1 MNILMIA
8 AENDALDGAKV
19 GGIADV
25 VRDIAPALAQRSHQV
40 QVLLPGYQSLSEQE
54 GSQRH
59 EVFQVQFWGR
69 TETIDLYSVPGKN
82 PVEGVHQWVL
92 EHPLFAAAG
101 KGRIYC
107 DDPPDRPFAT
117 DASKF
122 ALFCVAAAEAA
133 KRGLFGPLD
142 VIHLH
147 DWHAAVVALL
157 RAYHPEYTELRTIR
171 TVFSIHNLALQ
182 GIRPFDGDI
191 SALHAWFPQLNLEY
205 ARVSDPRY
213 PDCINLMRTGI
224 NLCDKVHAVSPTYVS
239 EITRPSRP
247 EEGFFGGEG
256 LDPDLQQAEQQRRLV
271 GILNGAEYDQAQPPK
286 RDSDSG
292 SDLEQLL
299 LASENELLN
308 WMTKETHCYSGHSVA
323 LGRIQQWLRTQA
335 SGRSDKQMLLTS
347 VGRLTDQKVL
357 LLRQK
362 MLNGKSALDNLLL
375 QLGDRGRLI
384 LLGSGD
390 PNLEQFL
397 VEVAGRHANFIFLRG
412 FSVALSEHF
421 YRAGDLFLMPSSFE
435 PCGISQMLAMRAG
448 QPCLVHAVGGLAD
461 TVHDGVTGFSFSG
474 TSLHHQC
481 QAMLDTSERA
491 LELFSNTQKWNELC
505 AQAAAQ
511 RFLWA
516 DSALDYENQLYN

>member
-8 AENDALDGAKV
+8 AENDALAGAKV

-40 QVLLPGYQSLSEQE
+40 QVLLPGYQSLSEQS

-59 EVFQVQFWGR
+59 DRFEVTFWGR
-69 TETIDLYSVPGKN
+69 VETVELYSVPGRN
-82 PVEGVHQWVL
+82 PVDGVQQWVV

-133 KRGLFGPLD
+133 KRGLFGQLD
-142 VIHLH
+142 VLHLH
-147 DWHAAVVALL
+147 DWHASVVALL
-157 RAYHPEYTELRTIR
+157 RAYHADYVVLQSIH

-191 SALHAWFPQLNLEY
+191 SAVHAWFPGLDIEY
-205 ARVSDPRY
+205 KRVSDPRY
-213 PDCINLMRTGI
+213 SDCLNLMRTGI
-224 NLCDKVHAVSPTYVS
+224 NLSDKVHAVSPTYVA
-239 EITRPSRP
+239 EITQPSCP
-247 EEGFFGGEG
+247 EQGFFGGEG
-256 LDPDLQQAEQQRRLV
+256 LDPDLLAAQQQGRLI
-271 GILNGAEYDQAQPPK
+271 GILNGAEYDSAVEPK
-286 RDSDSG
+286 LDSE
-292 SDLEQLL
+292 LERLL
-299 LASENELLN
+299 LAAESEVIN
-308 WMTKETHCYSGHSVA
+308 WMSKETHCYSGHSIA
-323 LGRIQQWLRTQA
+323 LGRIQQWLRNLDQK
-335 SGRSDKQMLLTS
+335 SGDKQMLLTS

-357 LLRQK
+357 LLRQT

-375 QLGDRGRLI
+375 QLAGRGRLI

-390 PNLEQFL
+390 PLLEQFL
-397 VEVAGRHANFIFLRG
+397 LEVAGRHANFIFLRG
-412 FSVALSEHF
+412 FSIDLSELF

-448 QPCLVHAVGGLAD
+448 QPCLVHSVGGLAD
-461 TVHDGVTGFSFSG
+461 TIEDGKNGFSFNGS
-474 TSLHHQC
+474 SLHEQC
-481 QAMLDTSERA
+481 QGMLDTCERA
-491 LELFSNTQKWNELC
+491 ISEFSRTAHWNEIC

-511 RFLWA
+511 RFLWS
-516 DSALDYENQLYN
+516 DSALAYEQHLYAKGE

>member
-25 VRDIAPALAQRSHQV
+25 VRDIAPALAQRAHQV

-59 EVFQVQFWGR
+59 EVFQVQFWDR

-157 RAYHPEYTELRTIR
+157 RAYHSEYTELQTIR

-191 SALHAWFPQLNLEY
+191 SALHAWFPQLNIEY

-256 LDPDLQQAEQQRRLV
+256 LDPDLQQAEQQGRLV
-271 GILNGAEYDQAQPPK
+271 GILNGAEYDQTPAPK
-286 RDSDSG
+286 LHSDSDTE
-292 SDLEQLL
+292 LEQLL
-299 LASENELLN
+299 LAAENELLS
-308 WMTKETHCYSGHSVA
+308 WMTKETYCYSGHSVA

-335 SGRSDKQMLLTS
+335 SGRSDKQMLFTS

-390 PNLEQFL
+390 PNLEHFL
-397 VEVAGRHANFIFLRG
+397 VEVAGRHPNFIFLRG
-412 FSVALSEHF
+412 FSVELSEHF

-461 TVHDGVTGFSFSG
+461 TVQDGITGFSFSG
-474 TSLHHQC
+474 NSLHQQC

-491 LELFSNTQKWNELC
+491 LELFARTPQWSELC
-505 AQAAAQ
+505 SRAAAQ
-511 RFLWA
+511 RFRWS
-516 DSALDYENQLYN
+516 DSAVDYENQLYN

>member
-8 AENDALDGAKV
+8 AENDALSGAKV

-40 QVLLPGYQSLSEQE
+40 HVLLPGYQSLSEQA
-54 GSQRH
+54 GSRRH
-59 EVFQVQFWGR
+59 EQFQISFWGR
-69 TETIDLYSVPGKN
+69 TETIDLFSVPGRK
-82 PVEGVHQWVL
+82 PVNGVQQWVL

-122 ALFCVAAAEAA
+122 ALFCLAAAEAA
-133 KRGLFGPLD
+133 KRGLFGTLD
-142 VIHLH
+142 IIHLH

-157 RAYHPEYTELRTIR
+157 RAYDPEYAQLKAVR

-182 GIRPFDGDI
+182 GIRPFKGDI
-191 SALHAWFPQLNLEY
+191 SALHAWFPGLEPEY
-205 ARVSDPRY
+205 ERVSDPRY
-213 PDCINLMRTGI
+213 ADCINLMRTGI
-224 NLCDKVHAVSPTYVS
+224 NLCDKVHAVSPTYVT

-247 EEGFFGGEG
+247 QQGFFGGEG
-256 LDPDLQQAEQQRRLV
+256 LDVDLLQAQEQGRLI
-271 GILNGAEYDQAQPPK
+271 GILNGAEYDTATVPK
-286 RDSDSG
+286 SPNE
-292 SDLEQLL
+292 LEQLL
-299 LASENELLN
+299 LAAEDELLR
-308 WMTKETHCYSGHSVA
+308 WMAKDTHCYSGHSIA
-323 LGRIQQWLRTQA
+323 LGRIQQWLRRLPQNLYN
-335 SGRSDKQMLLTS
+335 SQMLLTS

-357 LLRQK
+357 LLRQT

-375 QLGDRGRLI
+375 QLQGRGNLI

-390 PNLEQFL
+390 PMLEQFL
-397 VEVAGRHANFIFLRG
+397 LEVAGRHANFIFLRG
-412 FSVALSEHF
+412 FSIELSERF

-461 TVHDGVTGFSFSG
+461 TVDDSVSGFCFNG
-474 TSLHHQC
+474 NSLHDQC

-491 LELFSNTQKWNELC
+491 LAVFKQADTWNALC
-505 AQAAAQ
+505 ETAAAK

-516 DSALDYENQLYN
+516 DSALAYEHHLYQ